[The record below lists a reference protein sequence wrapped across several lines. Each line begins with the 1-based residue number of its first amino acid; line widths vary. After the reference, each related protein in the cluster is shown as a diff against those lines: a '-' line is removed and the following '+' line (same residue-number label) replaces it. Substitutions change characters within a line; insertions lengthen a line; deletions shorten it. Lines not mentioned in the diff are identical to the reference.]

1 MAWQRV
7 ESDLDGKLL
16 LRFDPYRL
24 TVETV
29 TRRYSPS
36 TGRLRL
42 VETVSLLSAMPP
54 DLAGTLSA
62 AIREYLTLAAQATA
76 GTAVAGGP
84 PPC

>member
-1 MAWQRV
+1 MAWRRV

-16 LRFDPYRL
+16 LRFDPYQL
-24 TVETV
+24 KVETV

-42 VETVSLLSAMPP
+42 VEVVSLLSAMPP

-62 AIREYLTLAAQATA
+62 AIRDYLILAAAHTA
-76 GTAVAGGP
+76 GSAVAESP
-84 PPC
+84 AP